1 MNVQK
6 NKSNALILFSPFS
19 RWKRETKPG
28 PALISWTEAHKK
40 KKESSILKE
49 SNLFCLDTAP
59 LQEKWIIWEMY
70 GPKVS

>member
-1 MNVQK
+1 MRLFYFHLLVGGDGKPNRGLLWFHELRRIK
-6 NKSNALILFSPFS
+6 NK
-19 RWKRETKPG
+19 KR
-28 PALISWTEAHKK
+28 
-40 KKESSILKE
+40 SILKE